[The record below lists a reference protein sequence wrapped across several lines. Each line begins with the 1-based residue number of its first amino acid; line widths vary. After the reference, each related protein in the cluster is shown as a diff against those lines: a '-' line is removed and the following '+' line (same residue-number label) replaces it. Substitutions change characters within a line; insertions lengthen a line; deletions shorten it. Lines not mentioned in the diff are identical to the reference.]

1 MINIRGA
8 IFSINIIKKCYSS
21 PSVQSFL
28 PHFTLQNSYAI
39 SFLKL
44 RCYSRKSEEM
54 SESHD
59 SQSPHHSVHVD
70 SHSFH
75 FQSSFP
81 SSCDSDS
88 CVTANVDGLN
98 KNAPSTLN
106 NSTMDN
112 NRNYC
117 TSTSSIESN
126 VSSNLTPVVMD
137 EVPYRTITEG
147 KAEVLFPTTH
157 DVFYNPVQEFN
168 RDMSVAVIKTYVK
181 ACSQSTGTK
190 CGIVENQS
198 EQELDSVHTAANKKV
213 FQGEIRVLE
222 ALAASGLRSVRYAM
236 EVPNLTQI
244 IANDVS
250 HQAVE
255 SMKRNIKHNKLE
267 GIIIP
272 SKEEAALL
280 MYQHRSFSRRFHVVD
295 LDPYGSPCQFLD
307 AAVQAVHDGGLL
319 LVTCTDM
326 AVLCGNSSETCRA
339 KYGAVS
345 LKMKSSHEMFQVF
358 SWGWTTSREV
368 VSAMSTQTSGGPI
381 WAANLHDKHFLSSM
395 LQQIGNEE
403 HSYGTAKRMIGIL
416 NVILEELEDCPLYY
430 SLDRLCAVVHCI
442 TPSLLQFRSAILNA
456 GYKVSLSHTNRTSI
470 KTDAPASILWDII
483 REWTKQHPV
492 KRKLEEGSPA
502 KVILSKEPS
511 IKVSFKVRHDA
522 NPISRQQSL
531 LRFQVNPEPHWGPK
545 ARAKASLCLNEQI
558 EKQWRKQGKKIKMKD
573 DHLKEYPCKKIKMG
587 ECTFGDQCKYS
598 HELEE
603 KEHQTKCEIKE
614 NDSSPCTTSVKEPC

>member
-1 MINIRGA
+1 M
-8 IFSINIIKKCYSS
+8 
-21 PSVQSFL
+21 
-28 PHFTLQNSYAI
+28 T
-39 SFLKL
+39 
-44 RCYSRKSEEM
+44 
-54 SESHD
+54 
-59 SQSPHHSVHVD
+59 
-70 SHSFH
+70 
-75 FQSSFP
+75 
-81 SSCDSDS
+81 
-88 CVTANVDGLN
+88 
-98 KNAPSTLN
+98 
-106 NSTMDN
+106 
-112 NRNYC
+112 
-117 TSTSSIESN
+117 
-126 VSSNLTPVVMD
+126 
-137 EVPYRTITEG
+137 
-147 KAEVLFPTTH
+147 
-157 DVFYNPVQEFN
+157 
-168 RDMSVAVIKTYVK
+168 MSVAVIKTYVK

-345 LKMKSSHEMFQVF
+345 LKMKSSHEMALRIVLQTIESHANRYGRYIVPLLSLSADFYVRVF
-358 SWGWTTSREV
+358 VKIHTSPTIV
-368 VSAMSTQTSGGPI
+368 KQSTSKLAMVFLCSGCETYNLQYLGKCIEKEKGFKFSPGDGPPVERLCLQCQHKHQIGGPI